1 MAVRCFVS
9 LAALMLV
16 ASTASGQL
24 ALNEVY
30 NSQASADKN
39 DIGHMGVVSNGSHI
53 ATFSRGWWGSGNTA
67 VGRYGE
73 EVAGGEPATWT
84 MELMDPYYTDGIMWQ
99 DLYRAPGWKVATDS
113 SGYPLA
119 AATSRNN
126 GAYPCRVVW
135 KTGPDPADYAYSDV
149 TLPRETERS
158 NNDVAF
164 LFDVLAN
171 GNIGISYKAYNPKS
185 GWYYSE
191 LTDTG
196 GGAWAIA
203 AGTSERQLST
213 LDRRDGVDSL
223 VDPVNGRVRFFMPG
237 DSMAAVT
244 GPNSVQVFPL
254 SDVVTSTSDIRSALR
269 ANAGS
274 DGRYYLTGHSNTA
287 NGVLTLVEF
296 EYDESSNTA
305 LSSNEYVIA
314 GDGTSSHAITNGEA
328 VYDPKSGAVVVAYL
342 DGENNDSSGEIAGQ
356 VGLYARIGERD
367 GGGMLVFGDPILID
381 AEAARRQDSNGGD
394 MQCPLDIDIVPS
406 AGDSILYFAYGR
418 IASDSTND
426 LSDEIRV
433 AKYLLTGGGGIPGDT
448 DGDGDV
454 DLDDLFAVRN
464 NFGTTS
470 GATLGDGDTDGDG
483 DVDLDD
489 LFAVRN
495 NFGTGLIVIPEP
507 ATMCLMALGSIAL
520 LRRRR

>member
-1 MAVRCFVS
+1 MSVRWFV
-9 LAALMLV
+9 ALVALVLV

-30 NSQASADKN
+30 NSQASPDKN
-39 DIGHMGVVSNGSHI
+39 DVGWIGVASNGSHI
-53 ATFSRGWWGSGNTA
+53 ATFSRGWWGSGNTS

-84 MELMDPYYTDGIMWQ
+84 MELMVPYYNDGIMWQ
-99 DLYRAPGWKVATDS
+99 DLYRAPGWKVAIDS

-119 AATSRNN
+119 AATSRTT
-126 GAYPCRVVW
+126 GDTTCRVVW

-149 TLPRETERS
+149 TLPRGTERS
-158 NNDVAF
+158 NNEVAF
-164 LFDVLAN
+164 LFDVLPN
-171 GNIGISYKAYNPKS
+171 GNIGVCYKDDS
-185 GWYYSE
+185 GTGWYYSE

-213 LDRRDGVDSL
+213 VNRLDGVDSL
-223 VDPVNGRVRFFMPG
+223 IDPVNNRVRFFMPG
-237 DSMAAVT
+237 DSMAAIT

-254 SDVVTSTSDIRSALR
+254 SDVVTSTSAIRSALR

-328 VYDPKSGAVVVAYL
+328 VYDPKTGAVVVAYL
-342 DGENNDSSGEIAGQ
+342 DGQNNGDDTAGQ
-356 VGLYARIGERD
+356 VGLYVRIGERD

-381 AEAARRQDSNGGD
+381 AEAARRQDSEGGD
-394 MQCPLDIDIVPS
+394 RQCPLDIDIVPS

-418 IASDSTND
+418 IASDSTNQI
-426 LSDEIRV
+426 SDEIRV
-433 AKYLLTGGGGIPGDT
+433 AKYLLTRGGGIPGDT
-448 DGDGDV
+448 DNDGDV

-464 NFGTTS
+464 NFGTSS
-470 GATLGDGDTDGDG
+470 GATLADGDTDGDG

-495 NFGTGLIVIPEP
+495 NFGTGLMVIPEP
-507 ATMCLMALGSIAL
+507 TAVCLMVIGSVAL
-520 LRRRR
+520 LRRRQR